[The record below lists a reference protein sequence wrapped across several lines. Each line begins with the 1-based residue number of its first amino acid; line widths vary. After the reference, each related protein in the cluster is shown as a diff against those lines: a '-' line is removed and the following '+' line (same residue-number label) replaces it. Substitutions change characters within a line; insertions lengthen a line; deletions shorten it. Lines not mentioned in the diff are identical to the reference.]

1 MVGFC
6 LTGAATI
13 AGVLALMLVLAA
25 VGPPAARIPAAPAGS
40 PVASTGVRTISLAVD
55 DSDQPVALPVRLRIP
70 SIGVDTALVRLSVD
84 AAGALVPPQDF
95 GRAGWFPGSPV
106 PGAVGPAVIA
116 GHVDSYRGP
125 AVFFRLRNLAPGDEV
140 LVDRADGTRAL
151 FTVTGIDRYPKDA
164 FPTQRVYGP
173 TARPELRLITCG
185 GDFDREA
192 RSYRDNVVV
201 TAVLA

>member
-13 AGVLALMLVLAA
+13 VGVIALMLVLAA
-25 VGPPAARIPAAPAGS
+25 VGPSTAGIPAAPAVS

-55 DSDQPVALPVRLRIP
+55 DHDQEVARPVRLRIP
-70 SIGVDTALVRLSVD
+70 SIGVDTTLVRLGVD
-84 AAGALVPPQDF
+84 ASGALVPPQDF

-106 PGAVGPAVIA
+106 PGDVGPAVIA

-140 LVDRADGTRAL
+140 VVDSADGTHAR
-151 FTVTGIDRYPKDA
+151 FTVTGIDR
-164 FPTQRVYGP
+164 
-173 TARPELRLITCG
+173 
-185 GDFDREA
+185 
-192 RSYRDNVVV
+192 
-201 TAVLA
+201 